1 LTVHQTVISVMEG
14 PMRARRRAAAI
25 LFTTLLIAPLSQAVP
40 QDVDN
45 ERGGVPTETQQ
56 RMKGGFDYDF
66 LWNALGLLGLVG
78 LLGLHKGHDE
88 DGYHPSSFE

>member
-1 LTVHQTVISVMEG
+1 MEG
-14 PMRARRRAAAI
+14 LMRAHRRAAAI

-40 QDVDN
+40 QDK
-45 ERGGVPTETQQ
+45 GGVPTETQQ
-56 RMKGGFDYDF
+56 RLKGGFDYDF

-88 DGYHPSSFE
+88 DGYHPAPFE